1 MKNRANDL
9 SSYYMTCR
17 NYYTELLKKEF
28 GSWFLAYYSSLRG
41 KDGWILDVGC
51 GVGQVVNQL
60 AQNGF
65 CAIGVDISPVGIK
78 VATRQ
83 GAGTFVVASADNLP
97 FQDSSFASV
106 GFCDFLE
113 HTSDPEACLGEIARV
128 LEPCGTL
135 VASAPNFLR
144 VIGLSREYHWH
155 MLGVKQKSSNL
166 CNLLRKAVLSKLS
179 PQMMRFEFMLPQ
191 LDPKGRGGDLD
202 AICVTN
208 PIDMKFRLRKLG
220 IRIIG
225 ESAAPNYPRGV
236 VKMLGRVPFVR
247 SISGHTF
254 LVGIRVTCGGHR
266 KEKSL

>member
-1 MKNRANDL
+1 
-9 SSYYMTCR
+9 
-17 NYYTELLKKEF
+17 
-28 GSWFLAYYSSLRG
+28 
-41 KDGWILDVGC
+41 
-51 GVGQVVNQL
+51 
-60 AQNGF
+60 
-65 CAIGVDISPVGIK
+65 
-78 VATRQ
+78 
-83 GAGTFVVASADNLP
+83 
-97 FQDSSFASV
+97 
-106 GFCDFLE
+106 
-113 HTSDPEACLGEIARV
+113 
-128 LEPCGTL
+128 
-135 VASAPNFLR
+135 
-144 VIGLSREYHWH
+144 

-191 LDPKGRGGDLD
+191 LDTKGRGGDLD

-236 VKMLGRVPFVR
+236 VKMLGKIPFVR

-254 LVGIRVTCGGHR
+254 LVGIRVTYDGHR